1 MIPVVVLLL
10 LVFPAIRVLREYE
23 RAVVFQLGRFWKV
36 KGPGLI
42 LVIPVIQQA
51 VRVDLRIRV
60 TDVPTQDV
68 ISRDNVLVKVNAV
81 VYYRVID
88 ARNAIIQV
96 EDFNVGDQPARADHA
111 ALGPRPARARRD
123 ARRA

>member
-1 MIPVVVLLL
+1 MALWVIPVVVLLL

-51 VRVDLRIRV
+51 VGSICASGS
-60 TDVPTQDV
+60 PTCRPRTS
-68 ISRDNVLVKVNAV
+68 SRATTCS
-81 VYYRVID
+81 
-88 ARNAIIQV
+88 
-96 EDFNVGDQPARADHA
+96 
-111 ALGPRPARARRD
+111 
-123 ARRA
+123 